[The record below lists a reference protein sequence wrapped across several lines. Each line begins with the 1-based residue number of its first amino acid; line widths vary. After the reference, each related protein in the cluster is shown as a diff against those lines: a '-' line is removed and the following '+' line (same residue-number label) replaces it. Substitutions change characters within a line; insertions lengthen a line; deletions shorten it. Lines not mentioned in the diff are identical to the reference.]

1 MNMKLN
7 ILKFLKKEPVLIIA
21 LLLGLISACVIR
33 PGLNVIYSSIDY
45 RTISLLFCLMILV
58 KAFQDLNLLD
68 WMANSLLK
76 ICKNDRT
83 LYFVLVFFVFF
94 ISMFVTNDVALL
106 TFVPIT
112 LLVCSRANLN
122 ACDLIIFETLAA
134 NLGSCVTPMGN
145 PQNLFLFSYYKF
157 GVGDFFVNT
166 LKIGIISAFLLIG
179 VIYTVTRKNVKQI
192 ENDNNSVN
200 VRLNWKFVLYLLDFI
215 LSLFTVFHLVDYKI
229 TLIITIVV
237 IAVCNFK
244 LFIKIDY
251 SLLFTFAG
259 FFIFTGTISTVESFS
274 NFLKAVLD
282 NPLKT
287 YIAGIL
293 TSQIISNV
301 PASLLL
307 SGFTSNG
314 KELLLSVNVG
324 GLGTLIASM
333 ASVISFKLYNNSENS
348 NGKTYFLKFTGY
360 NFSLLIILALIIWFI
375 R

>member
-122 ACDLIIFETLAA
+122 ACNLIIFETLAA

-145 PQNLFLFSYYKF
+145 PQNLFLFSHYKF

-179 VIYTVTRKNVKQI
+179 VIYTVTRKNIKQI

-215 LSLFTVFHLVDYKI
+215 LTLFTVFHLVDYKI
-229 TLIITIVV
+229 TLIITIAV

>member
-21 LLLGLISACVIR
+21 LFLGLISACVIR

-76 ICKNDRT
+76 ICKNVRT

-157 GVGDFFVNT
+157 GVGDFFANT

-179 VIYTVTRKNVKQI
+179 VIYTVTRKNIKQI

-215 LSLFTVFHLVDYKI
+215 LTLFTVFHLVDYKI

-244 LFIKIDY
+244 LFVKIDY

-274 NFLKAVLD
+274 NFLKSVLD

>member
-76 ICKNDRT
+76 ICKNVRT

-122 ACDLIIFETLAA
+122 ACNLIIFETLAA

-157 GVGDFFVNT
+157 GVGDFFANT

-179 VIYTVTRKNVKQI
+179 VIYTVTRKNIKQI
-192 ENDNNSVN
+192 ETDNNSVN

-215 LSLFTVFHLVDYKI
+215 LTLFTVFHLVDYKI

-259 FFIFTGTISTVESFS
+259 FFIFMGTISTVESFS

-301 PASLLL
+301 PSSLLL

-348 NGKTYFLKFTGY
+348 NGKTFFLKFTGY

>member
-45 RTISLLFCLMILV
+45 RTIALLFCLMILV

-215 LSLFTVFHLVDYKI
+215 LTLFTVFHLVDYKI

>member
-122 ACDLIIFETLAA
+122 ACNLIIFETLAA

-145 PQNLFLFSYYKF
+145 PQNLFLFSHYKF
-157 GVGDFFVNT
+157 GVGDFFANT

-179 VIYTVTRKNVKQI
+179 VIYTVTRKNIKQI

-215 LSLFTVFHLVDYKI
+215 LTLFTVFHLVDYKI
-229 TLIITIVV
+229 TLIITIAV

-244 LFIKIDY
+244 LFVKIDY

-274 NFLKAVLD
+274 NFLKSVLD

>member
-157 GVGDFFVNT
+157 GVGDFFANT

-192 ENDNNSVN
+192 ENDYNSVN

-215 LSLFTVFHLVDYKI
+215 LTLFTVFHLVDYKI

-244 LFIKIDY
+244 LFVKIDY

-274 NFLKAVLD
+274 NFLKSVLD

>member
-122 ACDLIIFETLAA
+122 ACNLIIFETLAA

-157 GVGDFFVNT
+157 GVGDFFANT

-179 VIYTVTRKNVKQI
+179 VIFTVTRKNIKQI

-200 VRLNWKFVLYLLDFI
+200 VRLNWKFVFYLLDFI
-215 LSLFTVFHLVDYKI
+215 LTLFTVFHLVDYKI

-237 IAVCNFK
+237 VAVCNFK

>member
-122 ACDLIIFETLAA
+122 ACNLIIFETLAA

-157 GVGDFFVNT
+157 GVGDFFANT

-179 VIYTVTRKNVKQI
+179 VIFTVTRKNIKQI

-200 VRLNWKFVLYLLDFI
+200 VRLNWKFVFYLLDFI
-215 LSLFTVFHLVDYKI
+215 LTLFTVFHLVDYKI
-229 TLIITIVV
+229 TLIITIAV

-244 LFIKIDY
+244 LFVKIDY

>member
-76 ICKNDRT
+76 ICKNVRT

-122 ACDLIIFETLAA
+122 ACNLIIFETLAA

-215 LSLFTVFHLVDYKI
+215 LTLFTVFHLVDYKI
-229 TLIITIVV
+229 TLIITIAV

-244 LFIKIDY
+244 LFVKIDY

-274 NFLKAVLD
+274 NFLKSVLD

-333 ASVISFKLYNNSENS
+333 ASVVSFKLYNNSENS

>member
-83 LYFVLVFFVFF
+83 LYVVLVFFVFF

-122 ACDLIIFETLAA
+122 ACNLIIFETLAA

-179 VIYTVTRKNVKQI
+179 IIYTVTRKNIKQI

-215 LSLFTVFHLVDYKI
+215 LTLFTVFHLVDYKI

-244 LFIKIDY
+244 LFVKIDY

-287 YIAGIL
+287 YIVGIL

-348 NGKTYFLKFTGY
+348 NGKTFFLKFTGY

>member
-1 MNMKLN
+1 MNMKFN

-76 ICKNDRT
+76 ICKNVRT

-179 VIYTVTRKNVKQI
+179 IIYTVTRKNIKQI

-215 LSLFTVFHLVDYKI
+215 LTLFTVFHLVDYKI
-229 TLIITIVV
+229 TLIITIAV

-244 LFIKIDY
+244 LFVKIDY

-274 NFLKAVLD
+274 NFLKSVLD

-348 NGKTYFLKFTGY
+348 NGKTFFLKFTGY
-360 NFSLLIILALIIWFI
+360 NFSLLIILALIIWFM

>member
-76 ICKNDRT
+76 ICKNVRT

-157 GVGDFFVNT
+157 GIGDFFVNT

-179 VIYTVTRKNVKQI
+179 IIYTVTRKNVKQI

-215 LSLFTVFHLVDYKI
+215 LTLFTVFHLVDYKI

-237 IAVCNFK
+237 VAVCNFK
-244 LFIKIDY
+244 LFVKIDY

-274 NFLKAVLD
+274 NFLKSVLD

-348 NGKTYFLKFTGY
+348 NGKTFFLKFTGY

>member
-122 ACDLIIFETLAA
+122 ACNLIIFETLAA

-145 PQNLFLFSYYKF
+145 PQNLFLFSHYKF
-157 GVGDFFVNT
+157 GVGDFFANT

-215 LSLFTVFHLVDYKI
+215 LTLFTVFHLVDYKI
-229 TLIITIVV
+229 TLIITIAV

-244 LFIKIDY
+244 LFVKIDY

-274 NFLKAVLD
+274 NFLKSVLD

-348 NGKTYFLKFTGY
+348 NGKTFFLKFTGY

>member
-76 ICKNDRT
+76 ICKNVRT

-157 GVGDFFVNT
+157 GIGDFFVNT

-179 VIYTVTRKNVKQI
+179 IIYTVTRKNVKQI

-215 LSLFTVFHLVDYKI
+215 LTLFTVFHLVDYKI

-237 IAVCNFK
+237 VAVCNFK
-244 LFIKIDY
+244 LFVKIDY

-274 NFLKAVLD
+274 NFLKSVLD

-348 NGKTYFLKFTGY
+348 NGKTFFLRFTGY

>member
-45 RTISLLFCLMILV
+45 RTIALLFCLMILV

-76 ICKNDRT
+76 ICKNVRT

-179 VIYTVTRKNVKQI
+179 IIYTVTRKNIKQI

-215 LSLFTVFHLVDYKI
+215 LTLFTVFHLVDYKI
-229 TLIITIVV
+229 TLIITIAV

-244 LFIKIDY
+244 LFVKIDY

>member
-112 LLVCSRANLN
+112 LLVCSKANLN

-145 PQNLFLFSYYKF
+145 PQNLFLFSYYKL
-157 GVGDFFVNT
+157 GVGDFFANT

-179 VIYTVTRKNVKQI
+179 VIYTVTRKNIKQI

-215 LSLFTVFHLVDYKI
+215 LTLFTVFHLVDYKI
-229 TLIITIVV
+229 TLIITIVL

-259 FFIFTGTISTVESFS
+259 FFIFTGTISTVDSFS
-274 NFLKAVLD
+274 NFLKSVLD

-348 NGKTYFLKFTGY
+348 NGKTFFLKFTGY

>member
-157 GVGDFFVNT
+157 GVGDFFANT

-179 VIYTVTRKNVKQI
+179 VIYTVTRKNIKQI

-215 LSLFTVFHLVDYKI
+215 LTLFTVFHLVDYKI

-259 FFIFTGTISTVESFS
+259 FFIFTGTISTVDSFS

-348 NGKTYFLKFTGY
+348 NGKTFFLKFTGY

>member
-122 ACDLIIFETLAA
+122 ACNLIIFETLAA

-157 GVGDFFVNT
+157 GVGDFFANT

-179 VIYTVTRKNVKQI
+179 VIYTVTRKNIKQI

-215 LSLFTVFHLVDYKI
+215 LTLFTVFHLVDYKI
-229 TLIITIVV
+229 TLIITIAV

-244 LFIKIDY
+244 LFVKIDY

-274 NFLKAVLD
+274 NFLKSVLD

>member
-1 MNMKLN
+1 MKLN

-122 ACDLIIFETLAA
+122 ACNLIIFETLAA

-157 GVGDFFVNT
+157 GVGDFFANT

-179 VIYTVTRKNVKQI
+179 VIYTVTRKNIKQI

-215 LSLFTVFHLVDYKI
+215 LTLFTVFHLVDYKI
-229 TLIITIVV
+229 TLIITIAV

-244 LFIKIDY
+244 LFVKIDY

-274 NFLKAVLD
+274 NFLKSVLD

>member
-33 PGLNVIYSSIDY
+33 PGVNVIYSSIDY

-122 ACDLIIFETLAA
+122 ACNLIIFETLAA

-157 GVGDFFVNT
+157 GVGEFFLNT

-179 VIYTVTRKNVKQI
+179 IIYTVTRKNIKQI
-192 ENDNNSVN
+192 ENDNNSEN

-215 LSLFTVFHLVDYKI
+215 LTLFTVFHLVDYKI
-229 TLIITIVV
+229 TLIITIAV

-244 LFIKIDY
+244 LFVKIDY

-274 NFLKAVLD
+274 NFLKSVLD

-348 NGKTYFLKFTGY
+348 NGKTFFLRFTGY

>member
-157 GVGDFFVNT
+157 GVGDFFENT
-166 LKIGIISAFLLIG
+166 LKIGVISAFLLIG
-179 VIYTVTRKNVKQI
+179 VIYTVTRKNIKQI

-200 VRLNWKFVLYLLDFI
+200 VRLNWKFVIYLLDFI
-215 LSLFTVFHLVDYKI
+215 LTLFTVFHLVDYKI

-244 LFIKIDY
+244 LFVKIDY

-274 NFLKAVLD
+274 NFLKSVLD

-348 NGKTYFLKFTGY
+348 NGKTFFLRFTGY

>member
-76 ICKNDRT
+76 ICKNVRT

-145 PQNLFLFSYYKF
+145 PQNLFLFSHYKF
-157 GVGDFFVNT
+157 GVGDFFANT

-179 VIYTVTRKNVKQI
+179 VIYTVTRKNIKQI

-215 LSLFTVFHLVDYKI
+215 LTLFTVFHLVDYKI
-229 TLIITIVV
+229 TLIITIAV

-244 LFIKIDY
+244 LFVKIDY

-274 NFLKAVLD
+274 NFLKSVLD

>member
-76 ICKNDRT
+76 ICKNVRT

-122 ACDLIIFETLAA
+122 ACNLIIFETLAA

-215 LSLFTVFHLVDYKI
+215 LTLFTVFHLVDYKI

-244 LFIKIDY
+244 LFVKIDY

-274 NFLKAVLD
+274 NFLKSVLD

-348 NGKTYFLKFTGY
+348 NGKTFFLKFTGY